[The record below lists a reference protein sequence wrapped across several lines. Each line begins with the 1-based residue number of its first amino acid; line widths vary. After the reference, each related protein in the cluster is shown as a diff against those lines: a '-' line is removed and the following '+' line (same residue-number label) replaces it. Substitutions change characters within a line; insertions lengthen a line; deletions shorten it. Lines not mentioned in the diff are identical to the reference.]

1 MKIKTLILAIIMFAM
16 TNSAQAEYKQQM
28 TTGYQQQQQPK
39 GVYLIDI
46 ILYRPF
52 ALITTLVGT
61 AVFVGIS
68 PLTALAAYSPP
79 HDAFEKTANL
89 LIVQPAKYTFDR
101 PLGVYFADDDGE
113 YRRH

>member
-1 MKIKTLILAIIMFAM
+1 MKIKILILAIIMFAM
-16 TNSAQAEYKQQM
+16 TNTAQAEYSQTSAALPQKQQ
-28 TTGYQQQQQPK
+28 PPA
-39 GVYLIDI
+39 VYLIDI

-52 ALITTLVGT
+52 ALVATLAGT

-68 PLTALAAYSPP
+68 PLTALAAISPP

-101 PLGVYFADDDGE
+101 PLGVYFSNDDGE